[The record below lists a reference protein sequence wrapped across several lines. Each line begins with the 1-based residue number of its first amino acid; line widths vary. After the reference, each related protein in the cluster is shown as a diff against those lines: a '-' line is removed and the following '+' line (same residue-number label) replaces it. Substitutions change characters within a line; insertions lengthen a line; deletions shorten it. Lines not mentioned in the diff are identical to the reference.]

1 MPGGGELSKRNEKR
15 FSATVRG
22 SELGRGIEVRVIRC
36 SPSRHEFAIVVCQ
49 GASDLFAVH
58 CKSANCVEHR
68 ILLERNVDRLCGTIV
83 YARLKCRW
91 P

>member
-1 MPGGGELSKRNEKR
+1 MPGGANSASGTKSDLAQLSVALNSDAELRSGL
-15 FSATVRG
+15 SDVAPADM
-22 SELGRGIEVRVIRC
+22 S
-36 SPSRHEFAIVVCQ
+36 FAIVVCQ